1 MKNLCYSILICFLA
15 FPFTGKAQHNITGV
29 VYNAESK
36 TPIELAN
43 VYISNSTKGSIT
55 DKAGKFALNGIPVGQ
70 SELVI
75 SCIGFETQSIIINN
89 STKEIEILLQPKYE
103 DLQTVTV
110 EPYDKNGWKKWGRF
124 FLEYFIGTTEYSF
137 DCKILNTEAI
147 KFHFS
152 KKRNMLRATSDER
165 LIIENKSL
173 GYILKYD
180 LSRFEFDFDN
190 KTFLVQGHP
199 LFEEMYSE
207 KKSDQNKWIK
217 NRNDAY
223 YGSMMQ
229 FMRSL
234 YHNQLDRDRFEVR
247 RIINASPTNSFLVE
261 KIVPRD
267 SLIFKVDSVSVGL
280 NFRDHLQVVYAL
292 KEPSSY
298 FPRIRSGMGFMRAPQ
313 TSQLTL
319 NDNVIKIY
327 ENGSYYDGTN
337 LVSSGYWSWSEKM
350 ANLLPLDFEPTVS
363 NANK

>member
-1 MKNLCYSILICFLA
+1 MKLHSIILALLLCIISISSN
-15 FPFTGKAQHNITGV
+15 AQHNITGI

-36 TPIELAN
+36 SPIESAN
-43 VYISNSTKGSIT
+43 VYISNSTKGTIT
-55 DKAGKFALNGIPVGQ
+55 DKAGKFGLNGIPVGQ

-75 SCIGFETQSIIINN
+75 SSLGFETQSIIINN
-89 STKEIEILLQPKYE
+89 STKEIEVILKPKYE
-103 DLQTVTV
+103 DLQTVIL
-110 EPYDKNGWKKWGRF
+110 EPFDKNGWKKWGRF
-124 FLEYFIGTTEYSF
+124 FLDYFIGTTEHSF
-137 DCKILNTEAI
+137 DCKILNTDAI
-147 KFHFS
+147 KFHYS
-152 KKRNMLRATSDER
+152 KKRNMLRVTAEER

-190 KTFLVQGHP
+190 HTFLIQGHP
-199 LFEEMYSE
+199 LFEEMYSD
-207 KKSDQNKWIK
+207 KKSEQNKWVK

-234 YHNQLDRDRFEVR
+234 YHNQLGRDQFEVR
-247 RIINASPTNSFLVE
+247 RIVALSPTSNMLVN

-280 NFRDHLQVVYAL
+280 NFKDYLQVIYTL
-292 KEPSSY
+292 KSPSPYYSKA
-298 FPRIRSGMGFMRAPQ
+298 SSNMGMMRAPQ

-327 ENGSYYDGTN
+327 ENGAYYDGTN
-337 LVSSGYWSWSEKM
+337 LVSAGYWSWSEKM
-350 ANLLPLDFEPTVS
+350 ANLLPLDFEPV
-363 NANK
+363 AN

>member
-1 MKNLCYSILICFLA
+1 MKKALNFIVILCCILPIW
-15 FPFTGKAQHNITGV
+15 GRAQHNIIGV

-36 TPIELAN
+36 APIELAN
-43 VYISNSTKGSIT
+43 VYISNSTKGTIT
-55 DKAGKFALNGIPVGQ
+55 DKTGKFNLNGIPVGQ

-75 SCIGFETQSIIINN
+75 SCIGFETKSIIINN
-89 STKEIEILLQPKYE
+89 STKEIEVLLNPKYE
-103 DLQTVTV
+103 DLQTVTI
-110 EPYDKNGWKKWGRF
+110 EAFDKNGWKKWGKF
-124 FLEYFIGTTEYSF
+124 FLDYFIGTTEYSH

-152 KKRNMLRATSDER
+152 KKRNMLRVTADER
-165 LIIENKSL
+165 LIIENKAL

-190 KTFLVQGHP
+190 HTYLVQGHP
-199 LFEEMYSE
+199 LFEEMMSD

-217 NRNDAY
+217 NRNNAY

-234 YHNQLDRDRFEVR
+234 YHDQLEKDRFEVR
-247 RIINASPTNSFLVE
+247 RIIASSPSTNFLVN

-280 NFRDHLQVVYAL
+280 NFRDQLQVIYSL
-292 KEPSSY
+292 KEPSPYYSRY
-298 FPRIRSGMGFMRAPQ
+298 NNAYRAPQ

-337 LVSSGYWSWSEKM
+337 LVSAGYWAWSEKM
-350 ANLLPLDFEPTVS
+350 SNLLPLDFEP
-363 NANK
+363 N